1 MSASVLNAPR
11 SRSVAMFTAIL
22 LFTVIST
29 CTCAVDFSDRPRN
42 FSIELVH
49 FTQLE
54 SDGHVVIS
62 PFGIWSLMT
71 GVALGTSGDSYKQL
85 SRAFIL
91 PRNPNELI
99 QGYKALNKAVLDPNT
114 NGVTMTSK
122 NYVFLDD
129 DFEINPGFR
138 KIVQD
143 EFGAAVKVLDFNDP
157 NTAARIANNYIVNSG
172 GGRVA
177 NVLKS
182 DDFAESRMILTNVI
196 SFKGLWSS
204 PFNKSDTTRRP
215 FYNENKE
222 IIGDVNM
229 MYQKGAF
236 PFSSVPQLKA
246 FVLELPYGNDNKYSM
261 LIVLPYNNVKVA
273 DMYENFATVSLKD
286 IQQKLASD
294 IENYGLVEIEVQVP
308 RFQISTNVVLNKPL
322 NNMGV
327 YDIFEPDRASFQKI
341 TDKDIFVSA
350 IIHKA
355 DIEVTES
362 GTVASAVT
370 TAILA
375 DRISTPKFD
384 ANKPFVYFVIE
395 RTTSTVIFGGI
406 YSKPTVY

>member
-1 MSASVLNAPR
+1 MSASVCTAPR
-11 SRSVAMFTAIL
+11 SRPVAMFTAIL
-22 LFTVIST
+22 LFTIIST
-29 CTCAVDFSDRPRN
+29 CTCDVDFSERPRN

-71 GVALGTSGDSYKQL
+71 GVALGTTGESYRQL

-91 PRNPNELI
+91 PRNPSSLI
-99 QGYKALNKAVLDPNT
+99 QGYKDLTKSVLDPTT
-114 NGVTMTSK
+114 NGVTLTSK
-122 NYVFLDD
+122 NYVFVAD
-129 DFEINPGFR
+129 DFNMFQDFR
-138 KIVQD
+138 NVIQD
-143 EFGAAVKVLDFNDP
+143 DFGAAVKVLDFKDP
-157 NTAARIANNYIVNSG
+157 NTAARIANNYILNSG

-182 DDFAESRMILTNVI
+182 DDFDGSRMILSNVI

-204 PFNKSDTTRRP
+204 PFNKSETSRRP
-215 FYNENKE
+215 FYDENRMQ
-222 IIGDVNM
+222 IGEVNM
-229 MYQKGAF
+229 MYQKAPF
-236 PFSSVPQLKA
+236 PFSSISKLKA

-261 LIVLPYNNVKVA
+261 LVILPYNNVKVS
-273 DMYENFATVSLKD
+273 DMYKNFATVPLKD
-286 IQQKLASD
+286 ILQKLED
-294 IENYGLVEIEVQVP
+294 DVEKFGTVDIEVQIP

-322 NNMGV
+322 NYMGV
-327 YDIFEPDRASFQKI
+327 YDIFEPGRASFKRI
-341 TDKDIFVSA
+341 TDGDIFVSA

-375 DRISTPKFD
+375 DRISPPKFD

-395 RTTSTVIFGGI
+395 RTTATVIFGGI
-406 YSKPTVY
+406 YSNPTVY